1 MEREY
6 RIQAPDGTILRI
18 VGPEDATPEQLRA
31 AAERAYAARQPAP
44 PAPTAER
51 VVAETQQ
58 ARDVE
63 RAQILQQE
71 LSRAEQKAQTGDERA
86 AADVAALQS
95 EISRLPQKVRQAVQ
109 TPEAGAGRGSII
121 PPLAGQPQPTF
132 STAQQPS
139 TQPAPQIGVPRAIGV
154 REPRVAPAPEP
165 SLRERLVGELEA
177 AGALATGA
185 TTGVLGAIQS
195 GGQALAQSILSG
207 TFGTPEAARMI
218 EQAVTRGMQGM
229 TYQPRTPAGQEA
241 MQTIGGALE
250 VLPPV
255 LPIVGPAVVP
265 AAQVGGQARAAVS
278 AAVQPPAQISR
289 VEPGLVVPTPAPP
302 PGRVVP
308 TPAPPAPGRVMPTP
322 APAAPVSAAAPTP
335 TMVAGQPP
343 IMPAG
348 MAVQRGAAGAAGTP
362 VAVERRAVA
371 ATMPVPFV
379 GPTALTK
386 GQATRD
392 FAQLQF
398 EKETAKLPDVGAPL
412 RERVQQQTANF
423 IQNFDALID
432 LPGPIA
438 RETREVGRIVSD
450 ALVNRAEVR
459 RREIRRAYE
468 AARAQG
474 EMSQPVE
481 MAPLAQGL
489 TTMSSMEGLVPMIS
503 AVRRE
508 ATRLGAIAQDEAGN
522 IVPREMSVNDAE
534 TLRQFVNNATDWTDR
549 REATFGRQ
557 INSLIDQ
564 ATENSGGDMYRRA
577 RQLRAQFADE
587 FENVGLTAKLIGT
600 KRGTNE
606 RQIAVEDIFDKVI
619 ILSPVDEMNKTRT
632 TLLRAGPEGRQA
644 WADLKSQGIDY
655 IKQRALSASERDA
668 AGNPLL
674 SPAQF
679 QRTVQGLDRDG
690 KLEALYGRR
699 QAQTLRDLAELSSV
713 IYTAP
718 PGAIN
723 TSNTASALQ
732 VALDSLV
739 TFGATGVPAP
749 VLTTL
754 REANKYL
761 KNRATKKRVQEA
773 LSQE

>member
-31 AAERAYAARQPAP
+31 AAERAYAARQTAP
-44 PAPTAER
+44 PTAER

-95 EISRLPQKVRQAVQ
+95 EISRLPQKVRQTVQ
-109 TPEAGAGRGSII
+109 TPEAGAGRGVII

-132 STAQQPS
+132 PTAQQPI
-139 TQPAPQIGVPRAIGV
+139 TQPAPQLGVPRAIGV
-154 REPRVAPAPEP
+154 PEPRVAQAPEP

-218 EQAVTRGMQGM
+218 EQAVTSGMQGM

-241 MQTIGGALE
+241 MRTIGGALE
-250 VLPPV
+250 ALPPV

-265 AAQVGGQARAAVS
+265 ATQVPGQARTVAQQVS
-278 AAVQPPAQISR
+278 AAVQPPAPVRR
-289 VEPGLVVPTPAPP
+289 VEPTLE
-302 PGRVVP
+302 
-308 TPAPPAPGRVMPTP
+308 
-322 APAAPVSAAAPTP
+322 AAPVTVTAPTP
-335 TMVAGQPP
+335 TMVAGQPS

-348 MAVQRGAAGAAGTP
+348 MAVQRGAAGAAGVP

-371 ATMPVPFV
+371 ATMPVPFT

-438 RETREVGRIVSD
+438 RETREIGRVVSD

-468 AARAQG
+468 AARTQG

-522 IVPREMSVNDAE
+522 IIPREMSVNDAE

-606 RQIAVEDIFDKVI
+606 RQIAVEDVFDKVI

-754 REANKYL
+754 REASKYV
-761 KNRATKKRVQEA
+761 KNRATKKRVQDA